1 MNKGF
6 TLIEMM
12 VVVAIIGILAAVALP
27 SYQESVRKSRRSDAV
42 VMIAKIQQAEEKWR
56 ANNAS
61 YTKILGPEGLN
72 ISTSAETVVSGSG
85 YYNVTVSAPGGSG
98 YIITAEAIAEKSQSK
113 DTQCLKLVMTVSNGN
128 TTAIPDNCW
137 SK

>member
-56 ANNAS
+56 ANNTT
-61 YTKILGPEGLN
+61 YTQVLGPAGLN
-72 ISTSAETVVSGSG
+72 ISADAETVVSGSG
-85 YYNVTVSAPGGSG
+85 YYNVTVSTPTGSG
-98 YIITAEAIAEKSQSK
+98 YIVTADAITSKSQSS
-113 DTQCLKLVMTVSNGN
+113 DTACLKLVMTVSNGN
-128 TTAIPDNCW
+128 TTATPDNCW